1 MKYKALLFS
10 LFATAN
16 LFAQHPAIH
25 FEIETDQPCQTMD
38 YFGASDCWSMQF
50 IGLWPQEKQNQ
61 VADWLFSTENH
72 ENGQPKGIGLSLWRF
87 NVGAGSA
94 EQGEASQIASPWMY
108 NPQIQISAESETKR
122 SIFREKDKTKRSKK
136 ESAQHSKSRN
146 KSFVMTSVSAL

>member
-50 IGLWPQEKQNQ
+50 IGLWRLSGNF
-61 VADWLFSTENH
+61 WLVSF
-72 ENGQPKGIGLSLWRF
+72 K
-87 NVGAGSA
+87 
-94 EQGEASQIASPWMY
+94 
-108 NPQIQISAESETKR
+108 ISYLCLPLFYETR
-122 SIFREKDKTKRSKK
+122 TTPSCHPSGCAYR
-136 ESAQHSKSRN
+136 Q
-146 KSFVMTSVSAL
+146 L

>member
-61 VADWLFSTENH
+61 VADWSV
-72 ENGQPKGIGLSLWRF
+72 R
-87 NVGAGSA
+87 
-94 EQGEASQIASPWMY
+94 
-108 NPQIQISAESETKR
+108 
-122 SIFREKDKTKRSKK
+122 KTMKTDNLK
-136 ESAQHSKSRN
+136 ESACLYA
-146 KSFVMTSVSAL
+146 VSM

>member
-61 VADWLFSTENH
+61 VPTGCSV
-72 ENGQPKGIGLSLWRF
+72 R
-87 NVGAGSA
+87 
-94 EQGEASQIASPWMY
+94 
-108 NPQIQISAESETKR
+108 
-122 SIFREKDKTKRSKK
+122 KTMKTDNLK
-136 ESAQHSKSRN
+136 ESACLYG
-146 KSFVMTSVSAL
+146 VSM

>member
-61 VADWLFSTENH
+61 VADWLFS
-72 ENGQPKGIGLSLWRF
+72 
-87 NVGAGSA
+87 
-94 EQGEASQIASPWMY
+94 
-108 NPQIQISAESETKR
+108 
-122 SIFREKDKTKRSKK
+122 KTMKTDNLK
-136 ESAQHSKSRN
+136 ES
-146 KSFVMTSVSAL
+146 VCLYGVLM

>member
-50 IGLWPQEKQNQ
+50 IGLWAGMLDLRTYELSG
-61 VADWLFSTENH
+61 WLLRH
-72 ENGQPKGIGLSLWRF
+72 ALHGLDMI
-87 NVGAGSA
+87 
-94 EQGEASQIASPWMY
+94 E
-108 NPQIQISAESETKR
+108 
-122 SIFREKDKTKRSKK
+122 IF
-136 ESAQHSKSRN
+136 
-146 KSFVMTSVSAL
+146 